1 MKTEIFTLKEQLRIA
16 NAKLTALENETTNT
30 SGSGIPISQLPSA
43 TDLKDSTIMPVVQ
56 DSVTSKTS
64 LTLLKRVVYN
74 NALKITIDTDYKY
87 TLSEEEYNSCNT
99 ILIDEN
105 SKSYHDGVF
114 ELIFPYKYRS
124 SSSRIMRIKRRYGVM
139 IKQLQTF
146 STGTLNGIDPVN
158 SIRIRVGKEDSE
170 GNVVYL
176 GDIVYQDEVLSMM
189 ISYDQTGILSDAIM
203 LSAGQTKQLNLV
215 LGGSNPH
222 TIGVPFSELL
232 NTAIDASEFQLSPD
246 KQTLYLIESSIG
258 SVASNPFAR
267 SLPSTKPATVPLNFL
282 IKGGTGNGAFLFS
295 GYEAPTDRKSA
306 YLMFLGNQI
315 YTTCLGGHFLR
326 IRENSNMDNT
336 TVTGFAYPFYPDTTA
351 THYHSYNEASG
362 THTDA
367 GSKHI
372 SRSGSGFVT
381 GVNSGNRSFETAG
394 RWASVRGFIYL

>member
-1 MKTEIFTLKEQLRIA
+1 MDFEKELASLQSAIAQTNSRIE
-16 NAKLTALENETTNT
+16 ALESKET
-30 SGSGIPISQLPSA
+30 SGIPISQLPSA

-64 LTLLKRVVYN
+64 LTLLKRVIYN
-74 NALKITIDTDYKY
+74 NVLKITIDAVYKY

-99 ILIDEN
+99 VLIDEN
-105 SKSYHDGVF
+105 SKSYNDGEVF

-124 SSSRIMRIKRRYGVM
+124 SSSRIMTIKRRYGVM
-139 IKQLQTF
+139 IKQLSTS

-158 SIRIRVGKEDSE
+158 SIRIRVGNEDAD
-170 GNVVYL
+170 GNIVYL
-176 GDIVYQDEVLSMM
+176 GDIVYQDEILSLM
-189 ISYDQTGILSDAIM
+189 ISYDQSGTLSDAIM

-246 KQTLYLIESSIG
+246 KQTLYEIESDITK
-258 SVASNPFAR
+258 VAHNPFAR
-267 SLPSTKPATVPLNFL
+267 SLPSTKGSTVPLNFL

-295 GYEAPTDRKSA
+295 GYEAPTDRTLA
-306 YLMFLGNQI
+306 YLMFLGSKI

-362 THTDA
+362 TTSDYA
-367 GSKHI
+367 DDNI
-372 SRSGSGFVT
+372 STITSSTT

-394 RWASVRGFIYL
+394 RWASVRGFVYL